1 MAWLGTLQTTYDGVY
16 IFVFKENIIKIPQMS
31 PWAMFL
37 ISQNSGIFLFPL
49 IGFSVI
55 SSLWRKI
62 NFPKDD
68 TYCWIQNHISLCS
81 TYTFSLKKKN
91 SKNTD
96 TKFLIVATSS
106 KRIMGDVYCEG
117 FLPLC
122 TIFSTEHLK
131 LLLFKLRPR
140 IFKYKCR
147 NASRP
152 FPVYL

>member
-1 MAWLGTLQTTYDGVY
+1 MIHTVEFKTTSLFNIH
-16 IFVFKENIIKIPQMS
+16 IFI
-31 PWAMFL
+31 
-37 ISQNSGIFLFPL
+37 
-49 IGFSVI
+49 
-55 SSLWRKI
+55 
-62 NFPKDD
+62 
-68 TYCWIQNHISLCS
+68 
-81 TYTFSLKKKN
+81 KKKN